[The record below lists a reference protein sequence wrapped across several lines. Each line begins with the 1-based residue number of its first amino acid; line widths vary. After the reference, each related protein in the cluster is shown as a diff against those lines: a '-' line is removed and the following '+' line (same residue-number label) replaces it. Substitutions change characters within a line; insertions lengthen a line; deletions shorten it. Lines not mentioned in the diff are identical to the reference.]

1 MNLISPCMILNGL
14 KICSQDDPWAR
25 KRGAANG
32 NKKKVGKA
40 KGAKGKGKEIKADP
54 YADLIKNYVKTSK
67 DEKKQSIVINNLPPT
82 TKIEPVQSMMQQQQQ
97 NSYGPSKASVDR
109 ACQVLKNK
117 IRKIL
122 SKISFETFFI
132 VSVYYY

>member
-1 MNLISPCMILNGL
+1 MCILTFFLICF
-14 KICSQDDPWAR
+14 QDDPWAR

-32 NKKKVGKA
+32 NKKKAVKS

-97 NSYGPSKASVDR
+97 NNYGPSKASVDR
-109 ACQVLKNK
+109 ACQVQ
-117 IRKIL
+117 IITSGTR
-122 SKISFETFFI
+122 
-132 VSVYYY
+132 